1 MARKYNS
8 PKRPVDKEQMFLTAS
23 SLGTSQDNQAI
34 RTSTVAETFSG
45 GHIQCSI
52 SKVSGGGYVQL
63 ALMIVPEGVSTPT
76 LSTTDANPIAQPEEF
91 VIWSASVYV
100 GASSVETT
108 ILKDRIRTMRKM
120 KNGDFLVLA
129 MKSSASTLCNVTALV
144 TAFFKQ

>member
-1 MARKYNS
+1 MYLIAN
-8 PKRPVDKEQMFLTAS
+8 

-34 RTSTVAETFSG
+34 RTSTVAETYSG

-52 SKVSGGGYVQL
+52 SGASGGAVVQL

-91 VIWSASVYV
+91 VIWSASVFV
-100 GASSVETT
+100 GATATETI
-108 ILKDRIRTMRKM
+108 ILKDRIKTMRKM
-120 KNGDFLVLA
+120 KNGDFLVMA
-129 MKSSASTLCNVTALV
+129 MKGGGSSVANVTALV